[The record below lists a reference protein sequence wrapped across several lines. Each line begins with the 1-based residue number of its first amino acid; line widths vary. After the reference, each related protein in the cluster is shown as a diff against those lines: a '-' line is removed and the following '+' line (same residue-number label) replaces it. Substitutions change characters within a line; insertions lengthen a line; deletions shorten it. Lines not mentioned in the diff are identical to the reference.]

1 MQRITDEEIVN
12 NSGVALDVA
21 ASVAFALKILSGG
34 SPKVSIPV
42 RNIVNEEA
50 LRQLVNSKNASSITF
65 QAQILA
71 ALFESNIQLPPPVS

>member
-1 MQRITDEEIVN
+1 MQFITDEEITK

-34 SPKVSIPV
+34 SPKVSIPL

-50 LRQLVNSKNASSITF
+50 LRQLVNSKNASS

>member
-1 MQRITDEEIVN
+1 MQRITDEEIVK

-34 SPKVSIPV
+34 SPKVSIPL

-50 LRQLVNSKNASSITF
+50 LRQLVNSKNASS

>member
-1 MQRITDEEIVN
+1 MQRITDEEIVK

-21 ASVAFALKILSGG
+21 ASVAFALKILGGG

-50 LRQLVNSKNASSITF
+50 LRQLVNSKNASS

>member
-34 SPKVSIPV
+34 SPKVSIPL

-50 LRQLVNSKNASSITF
+50 LRQLVNSKNASS